1 MVDSASLARIP
12 LSTYNLS
19 IMAFDTLATA
29 RALKEAGLDERQAEA
44 IAEAIRSGEGDLA
57 RQSDIEMLKA
67 EMETHKAEMKVE
79 LYKVALAVVA
89 ANAAITFGLP
99 RFFNS

>member
-1 MVDSASLARIP
+1 
-12 LSTYNLS
+12 
-19 IMAFDTLATA
+19 MAFDTLATA

-44 IAEAIRSGEGDLA
+44 IAEAIRLRQGNLA
-57 RQSDIEMLKA
+57 RHFNIETL
-67 EMETHKAEMKVE
+67 KAEMKVE

-89 ANAAITFGLP
+89 ANAAITFGLL